1 LTFQRLESDYVSCR
15 ILLQQSDLDPEYVN
29 GPTILLVDDEAS
41 LRQVLRARLTAR
53 GYSIQ
58 EASSGE
64 EVLRTVPVTQPDV
77 IVLDIGL
84 PGIDGIEVTRR
95 LRPAVQTPIIM
106 LSVHAAES
114 DKIAALDAGADDYL
128 TKPCDLGELLDRIR
142 TALYRAT
149 LKDADVFTSGD
160 LVVDMN
166 RQTVHAGNVSVLLT
180 ETEYSLL
187 KVLVLNAGKLLTQDW
202 LANEVWGERSTDAL
216 QMLRTT
222 IRSLRQKL
230 DTNSSQPG
238 HIATEPGVGYRLR
251 ITPSV

>member
-1 LTFQRLESDYVSCR
+1 
-15 ILLQQSDLDPEYVN
+15 VN
-29 GPTILLVDDEAS
+29 GSTILLVDDEAP

-64 EVLRTVPVTQPDV
+64 EVLRTVPVVQPDV
-77 IVLDIGL
+77 IILDIGL

-95 LRPAVQTPIIM
+95 LRPSVQTPIII
-106 LSVHAAES
+106 LSVHATES
-114 DKIAALDAGADDYL
+114 DKIAALEAGADDYL

-142 TALYRAT
+142 TALRRAT
-149 LKDADVFTSGD
+149 LRDGGVFTAGD
-160 LVVDMN
+160 LVVDVN
-166 RQTVHAGNVSVLLT
+166 RQTVHLANEPVRLT
-180 ETEYSLL
+180 EAEYNLL
-187 KVLVLNAGKLLTQDW
+187 KVLVLNAGKLVTQGR
-202 LANEVWGERSTDAL
+202 LAKEIWGERSDDDAV

-222 IRSLRQKL
+222 IRLLRQKL

-251 ITPSV
+251 VTPPD

>member
-1 LTFQRLESDYVSCR
+1 M
-15 ILLQQSDLDPEYVN
+15 N
-29 GPTILLVDDEAS
+29 GHGSTILIVDDEAP

-64 EVLRTVPVTQPDV
+64 EVLRTVPVVQPDV
-77 IVLDIGL
+77 IILDIGL

-95 LRPAVQTPIIM
+95 LRPSVQTPIII
-106 LSVHAAES
+106 LSVHATES

-142 TALYRAT
+142 TALRRAT
-149 LKDADVFTSGD
+149 LKDGSVFTACD
-160 LVVDMN
+160 LVVDVN
-166 RQTVHAGNVSVLLT
+166 RQTVYLANEPVRLT
-180 ETEYSLL
+180 EAEYSLL
-187 KVLVLNAGKLLTQDW
+187 KVLVLNAGKLLTQGR
-202 LANEVWGERSTDAL
+202 LAKEIWGERSDDDAV

-230 DTNSSQPG
+230 DANSSQPG

-251 ITPSV
+251 VTPPN

>member
-1 LTFQRLESDYVSCR
+1 M
-15 ILLQQSDLDPEYVN
+15 LLQESDLDRGCVN
-29 GPTILLVDDEAS
+29 GPTILLVDDEAP
-41 LRQVLRARLTAR
+41 LRQVLRARLTTR

-64 EVLRTVPVTQPDV
+64 EVLRTVPVLQPDV
-77 IVLDIGL
+77 ILLDIGL

-95 LRPAVQTPIIM
+95 LRPSVQTPIII

-142 TALYRAT
+142 TALRQAT
-149 LKDADVFTSGD
+149 LKDEGVFTAGD
-160 LVVDMN
+160 LVVDAN
-166 RQTVHAGNVSVLLT
+166 RQTVHRANEPVRLT
-180 ETEYSLL
+180 ETEYNLL
-187 KVLVLNAGKLLTQDW
+187 KVLVLNAGKLLTNGR
-202 LANEVWGERSTDAL
+202 LAKNICGPRSDDDAV

-230 DTNSSQPG
+230 DTNSSQPS

-251 ITPSV
+251 VTPPD

>member
-1 LTFQRLESDYVSCR
+1 MTSQRLVSDCGA
-15 ILLQQSDLDPEYVN
+15 LLQEAGLDRGYVN
-29 GPTILLVDDEAS
+29 SPTILLVDDEAS

-64 EVLRTVPVTQPDV
+64 EALRTVPVVQPDV
-77 IVLDIGL
+77 IILDIGL

-95 LRPAVQTPIIM
+95 LRPSVQTPIII
-106 LSVHAAES
+106 LSVHATES

-128 TKPCDLGELLDRIR
+128 TKPCDLGELLARIR
-142 TALYRAT
+142 TALGRAT
-149 LKDADVFTSGD
+149 LKDGGVFTAGD
-160 LVVDMN
+160 LVVDVN
-166 RQTVHAGNVSVLLT
+166 RQTVHVANELVRLT
-180 ETEYSLL
+180 ETEYNLL
-187 KVLVLNAGKLLTQDW
+187 TILVLNAGRLLTQGR
-202 LANEVWGERSTDAL
+202 LAEEIWGERSDDAL

-230 DTNSSQPG
+230 DTNSSQPD

-251 ITPSV
+251 ITPPA